1 MQVLRSRPDTLWCQ
15 ANIVSVDFNS
25 MLFYNGLTITNKES
39 RMFQAAKQTKVFQD
53 VVIQIQEAILD
64 GRLKAGDTLPAEREL
79 KQMFNISRGTLREAL
94 RVLEQKGLIKI
105 KLGVGGGSVVK
116 TVNADQI
123 SESLGLLI
131 RSQKVSLNHLADFR
145 EDVEGIVAANAART
159 NTPEH
164 IRDLKSL
171 LAEARECVEQG
182 SSRRNEFIE
191 IDKQIHMNLAEIAGN
206 PIYTTILHS
215 IHENIHRYYD
225 RFLSMEKKELQ
236 QNYADLCDIIQA
248 VEIGDED
255 QARKVAQNHVKRFNR
270 YMKQREQGEDDLG
283 I

>member
-1 MQVLRSRPDTLWCQ
+1 
-15 ANIVSVDFNS
+15 
-25 MLFYNGLTITNKES
+25 
-39 RMFQAAKQTKVFQD
+39 MFQTAKQTKIFQD
-53 VVIQIQEAILD
+53 VVEQIQEAILD

-116 TVNADQI
+116 AVDTDQI

-131 RSQKVSLNHLADFR
+131 RSQKVSLNHLAEFR

-159 NTPEH
+159 NPGDRIQNLT
-164 IRDLKSL
+164 KL
-171 LAEARECVEQG
+171 LDKARKCVQQG

-206 PIYTTILHS
+206 PIYATILHS
-215 IHENIHRYYD
+215 IHDNIHRYYD
-225 RFLSMEKKELQ
+225 RFLSMEERELEE
-236 QNYADLCDIIQA
+236 NYQDLCNIVRA
-248 VEIGDED
+248 VKNGKPE
-255 QARKVAQNHVKRFNR
+255 QARTYAQNHVKRFNQ
-270 YMKQREQGEDDLG
+270 YMKQREQDEG
-283 I
+283 IEGLRD